1 MNTAV
6 ATTDY
11 AALLQQRISEKIKS
25 GFIEMVPDAM
35 FDEMVTRAMDELVN
49 GPTKKRFE
57 KRSVYQGGGYVDK
70 LVPIEGYNPLQDIT
84 TIPGMIYAEL
94 HARAKAAVIAT
105 FAKPEYSN
113 TYNPDGLQDTIE
125 SGIAKIVTDN
135 ADVFMKSLV
144 SGIIRSAMA
153 NTIGTLRENN
163 GKLGIY

>member
-6 ATTDY
+6 AITDY

-25 GFIEMVPDAM
+25 GFIEMIPDAM
-35 FDEMVTRAMDELVN
+35 FDEMVTKAMDELVN
-49 GPTKKRFE
+49 GPTKNRFV
-57 KRSVYQGGGYVDK
+57 KKSVYQGNGYKEVM
-70 LVPIEGYNPLQDIT
+70 VPIEGYNPLQDIS

-94 HARAKAAVIAT
+94 HSRAKAAVIAT

-113 TYNPDGLQDTIE
+113 IYSQGGLQDTIE
-125 SGIAKIVTDN
+125 SGIAKIVTEN
-135 ADVFMKSLV
+135 ADTFMKSLV

-153 NTIGTLRENN
+153 NTMGALRNDN